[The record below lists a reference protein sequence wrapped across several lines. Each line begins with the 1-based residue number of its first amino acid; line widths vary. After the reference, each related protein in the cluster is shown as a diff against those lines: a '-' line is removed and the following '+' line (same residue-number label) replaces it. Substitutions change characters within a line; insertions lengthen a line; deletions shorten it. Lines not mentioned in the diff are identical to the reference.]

1 MDVPVG
7 IRRAFGAVAVVL
19 GSLALAACGGSPQ
32 AQQGE
37 PTKEASAT
45 RTAANSTT
53 RTEAPTSGMEE
64 TTKAT
69 SGSPMAGMET
79 VEVPAMGGF
88 YHGQKIT
95 FTHTEVSD
103 RKIANQMTSN
113 MGSPLLFVPSLE
125 RVPREARADVFVFT
139 NGVPGNSG
147 RGFQSNVFDSA
158 PGDADYTP
166 MQELNL
172 VSWKDEKAAR
182 ILESEAD
189 IKQAAENGEITIER
203 PGVVFNM
210 PILSWPGGER

>member
-7 IRRAFGAVAVVL
+7 IRRASGAVAVVL

-45 RTAANSTT
+45 RTAENSTT

-79 VEVPAMGGF
+79 VEVPAIEGLYEGEEILF
-88 YHGQKIT
+88 I
-95 FTHTEVSD
+95 HTEVSD
-103 RKIANQMTSN
+103 QEIANQMTAN
-113 MGSPLLFVPSLE
+113 MGSPLLFVPALE
-125 RVPREARADVFVFT
+125 RVPEAARADVFVFT
-139 NGVPGNSG
+139 NGVSG
-147 RGFQSNVFDSA
+147 SSGQGFQPDVFDSA
-158 PGDADYTP
+158 PGDPGYSP
-166 MQELNL
+166 LRELNL
-172 VSWKDEKAAR
+172 VTWENEGSAR
-182 ILESEAD
+182 VLGSPAE